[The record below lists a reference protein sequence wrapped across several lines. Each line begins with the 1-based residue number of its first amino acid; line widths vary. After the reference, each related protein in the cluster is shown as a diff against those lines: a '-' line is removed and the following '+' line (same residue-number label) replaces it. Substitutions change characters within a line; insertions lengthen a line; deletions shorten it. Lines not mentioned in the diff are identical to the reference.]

1 MSTKVILF
9 LSTTLTAFVLATLYG
24 VVTTI
29 DTNPAP
35 VQAAA
40 VQATDATTDVPTQEF
55 VLPVVTEPAPLTPDK
70 AAWIASEA
78 IHRQDVYSVE
88 YKTNDQ
94 GVEGFEVVFS
104 SNDIVFISM
113 NEMVYS
119 ISALPTQVVYTYVE
133 PPQPTKAKS
142 EKNNKNN
149 KNDNDHEDDH
159 EDDDDDEDEHED

>member
-1 MSTKVILF
+1 MSTKLILF

-40 VQATDATTDVPTQEF
+40 VQPSDVPTDVATQEF
-55 VLPVVTEPAPLTPDK
+55 ATPVVAEPAALTPDL
-70 AAWIASEA
+70 AANIAAEA
-78 IHRQDVYSVE
+78 IGRQDVYSVE
-88 YKTNDQ
+88 LKTNDQ

-113 NEMVYS
+113 NKMVYS
-119 ISALPTQVVYTYVE
+119 ISALPTQVVYTYDA
-133 PPQPTKAKS
+133 PQPTKAKV
-142 EKNNKNN
+142 EKNNNNKNN
-149 KNDNDHEDDH
+149 NNDNH
-159 EDDDDDEDEHED
+159 EDEHEDEHDD

>member
-35 VQAAA
+35 VQAADIQTA
-40 VQATDATTDVPTQEF
+40 DLPTDLPTQEF
-55 VLPVVTEPAPLTPDK
+55 IAPFATEPAPLTPDK
-70 AAWIASEA
+70 AALIAADA
-78 IHRQDVYSVE
+78 IGRQDVYSVE
-88 YKTNDQ
+88 LKTNEQ

-113 NEMVYS
+113 NQMVYS

-133 PPQPTKAKS
+133 PPQPTKANAG
-142 EKNNKNN
+142 NNNN
-149 KNDNDHEDDH
+149 NNNNHDDDDH
-159 EDDDDDEDEHED
+159 EEDEHEYEDD

>member
-1 MSTKVILF
+1 MSTKLILF

-40 VQATDATTDVPTQEF
+40 IQATDVPTDVPTQEF
-55 VLPVVTEPAPLTPDK
+55 VQPVATEQTPLTPDK

-78 IHRQDVYSVE
+78 INRQDVYSVE
-88 YKTNDQ
+88 YKTTDQ

-119 ISALPTQVVYTYVE
+119 ISALPTQVVYTYVD
-133 PPQPTKAKS
+133 PPQPTKAKV
-142 EKNNKNN
+142 ENNNNKKNNNN
-149 KNDNDHEDDH
+149 NNEHDDHEDDH
-159 EDDDDDEDEHED
+159 EDEHDD